1 MQETKHTVPKPI
13 VLWVDDDAYIL
24 SSARRLLS
32 LHGFDVLTTEN
43 PLETLKIL
51 EESNVVALISD
62 QRMPKMTG
70 IEVLKAAKEK
80 FPDISRLMVTG
91 FFDKELLEEAVNTA
105 GVFRFINKPW
115 SEQELLSDI
124 RQAIEHTHQLRK
136 YHQLSREIKNKNKDL
151 TQLTE
156 NLESIIFE
164 RTKEINQFNKD
175 QEAKN
180 KQIRDLVHFI
190 QDTHQVNS
198 LSELMDCLV
207 KDLAKFK
214 VTPIFCYKSAHGDS
228 RILFSRKG
236 DWINQAIN
244 SDWHKKTEIKVN
256 DKNDQKFL
264 ADALKRPITKV
275 ISLPLLKFK
284 NTEDLQNTLFI
295 EHNTPDA
302 QVTQFMD
309 YLTSRIQVLSLA
321 ADRILYIEKIEHDS
335 VQWEKT
341 FDSIQDPLC
350 IIDTEGHKLRTNS
363 SYQKN
368 IKNSKSEEDLISRVQ
383 KAQKNQNEITKKDD
397 KSYEVSG
404 FPIREAQFE
413 DINHFV
419 LYYKNITEERNLYEK
434 MIQNEKMA
442 ALGLLA
448 GNIAHELNN
457 PLTGI
462 RSFAQILKADTTLKN
477 EYISDLSEIDKAAMR
492 CQNIIQG
499 LKEFSVSST
508 NANHLKKILLNDSVQ
523 RTLPFLKA
531 ALRHHNLNLELSSK
545 DEIEVFSDPQI
556 LQQIIFNLIINA
568 CQALK
573 EPGVITVR
581 TDKKGEFG
589 VLEIEDNGPGIPE
602 EIQAKVF
609 EPFFTT
615 KKDGEGTG
623 LGLSFCKSMIEKM
636 GGEISFKT
644 TLGKGTQFKVKI
656 PTKTVSIKVVQMKAP
671 ANKAKK

>member
-1 MQETKHTVPKPI
+1 MIETKPT
-13 VLWVDDDAYIL
+13 VLWVDDDAYVL
-24 SSARRLLS
+24 SSARRLLTLQGLNVITS
-32 LHGFDVLTTEN
+32 EN
-43 PLETLKIL
+43 PLETLKLI
-51 EESNVVALISD
+51 EEHEVTVLISD
-62 QRMPKMTG
+62 QRMPQMTG

-80 FPDISRLMVTG
+80 FPEVTRLMVTG
-91 FFDKELLEEAVNTA
+91 FFDKELLEEAINVA

-115 SEQELLSDI
+115 SEQELISDI
-124 RQAIEHTHQLRK
+124 KQAIEHTHQLRK
-136 YHQLSREIKNKNKDL
+136 YNELSREIKNKNKDL

-175 QEAKN
+175 QETKN

-214 VTPIFCYKSAHGDS
+214 VTPVFCYKSALGDP

-236 DWINQAIN
+236 DWINQSMTFMWN
-244 SDWHKKTEIKVN
+244 KKPEIKVN
-256 DKNDQKFL
+256 DKADQKFL
-264 ADALKRPITKV
+264 ADALKRPIVKV

-295 EHNTPDA
+295 EHNTPDSGLSS
-302 QVTQFMD
+302 FMD

-321 ADRILYIEKIEHDS
+321 ADRILYIEKIEYDS
-335 VQWEKT
+335 GQWERT

-350 IIDTEGHKLRTNS
+350 IVDVEGNKLRTNS

-368 IKNSKSEEDLISRVQ
+368 IKTSKSEEGLINSVQ
-383 KAQKNQNEITKKDD
+383 KTKMNQSEVIKKDE
-397 KSYEVSG
+397 KTFEVSG
-404 FPIREAQFE
+404 FPIKEAQF
-413 DINHFV
+413 DDVNHFV
-419 LYYKNITEERNLYEK
+419 LYYKNITEERNLFDQ

-462 RSFAQILKADTTLKN
+462 RSFAQILKVDSSLKK

-492 CQNIIQG
+492 CQDIIQG
-499 LKEFSVSST
+499 LKEFSIG
-508 NANHLKKILLNDSVQ
+508 NANATHLKKISLNETIQ
-523 RTLPFLKA
+523 KTLPFLKSA
-531 ALRHHNLNLELSSK
+531 IRHHNLNLELSDK
-545 DEIEVFSDPQI
+545 DEIEVFADPQI

-568 CQALK
+568 CQALVD
-573 EPGVITVR
+573 PGMVTVR
-581 TDKKGEFG
+581 TSKKDDFG
-589 VLEIEDNGPGIPE
+589 VLEIEDNGPGISE
-602 EIQAKVF
+602 NIQMKIF

-623 LGLSFCKSMIEKM
+623 LGLSFCKSMLEKM

-644 TLGKGTQFKVKI
+644 TPNIGTQFTVKI
-656 PTKTVSIKVVQMKAP
+656 PMKTISLKVVKMKASG
-671 ANKAKK
+671 KKVKK

>member
-1 MQETKHTVPKPI
+1 MIETKPT
-13 VLWVDDDAYIL
+13 VLWVDDDAYVL
-24 SSARRLLS
+24 SSARRLLA
-32 LHGFDVLTTEN
+32 LQGFNVITLEN
-43 PLETLKIL
+43 PLETLKLI
-51 EESNVVALISD
+51 EEHKVTVLISD
-62 QRMPKMTG
+62 QRMPPMTG

-80 FPDISRLMVTG
+80 FPDVTRLMVTG
-91 FFDKELLEEAVNTA
+91 FFDKELLEEAINVA

-115 SEQELLSDI
+115 SEQELISDI
-124 RQAIEHTHQLRK
+124 KQAIEHTHQLRK
-136 YHQLSREIKNKNKDL
+136 YNELSREIKNKNKDL

-175 QEAKN
+175 QENKN

-207 KDLAKFK
+207 EDLEKFK
-214 VTPIFCYKSAHGDS
+214 VTPIFCYKSAHGDP

-236 DWINQAIN
+236 DWINQSMTFTWN
-244 SDWHKKTEIKVN
+244 KKPEIKVN
-256 DKNDQKFL
+256 DKADQKFL
-264 ADALKRPITKV
+264 ADTLKRPIVKV

-295 EHNTPDA
+295 EHNTPDSELSS
-302 QVTQFMD
+302 FMD

-321 ADRILYIEKIEHDS
+321 ADRILYIEKIEYDS
-335 VQWEKT
+335 GQWERT

-350 IIDTEGHKLRTNS
+350 IVDVEGHKLRTNS
-363 SYQKN
+363 SYQKH
-368 IKNSKSEEDLISRVQ
+368 IKTSKSEEGLISLVQ
-383 KAQKNQNEITKKDD
+383 KTKMNQSEVIKKDE
-397 KSYEVSG
+397 KTFEVSG
-404 FPIREAQFE
+404 FPIKEAQF
-413 DINHFV
+413 DDVNHFV
-419 LYYKNITEERNLYEK
+419 LYYKNITEERNLFDQ

-462 RSFAQILKADTTLKN
+462 RSFAQILKVDSSLKK

-499 LKEFSVSST
+499 LKEFSVG
-508 NANHLKKILLNDSVQ
+508 NANATHLKKISLNETIGK
-523 RTLPFLKA
+523 TLPFLKSA
-531 ALRHHNLNLELSSK
+531 VRHHNLNLELSDK
-545 DEIEVFSDPQI
+545 DEIEVFADPQI

-568 CQALK
+568 CQALVD
-573 EPGVITVR
+573 PGIVTVR
-581 TDKKGEFG
+581 TSKKGDFG
-589 VLEIEDNGPGIPE
+589 ILEIEDNGPGIPE
-602 EIQAKVF
+602 NIQTKIF

-623 LGLSFCKSMIEKM
+623 LGLSFCKSMLEKM

-644 TLGKGTQFKVKI
+644 ASIRGTQFIVKI
-656 PTKTVSIKVVQMKAP
+656 PTKTISLKVVKMKISD
-671 ANKAKK
+671 KKVKK